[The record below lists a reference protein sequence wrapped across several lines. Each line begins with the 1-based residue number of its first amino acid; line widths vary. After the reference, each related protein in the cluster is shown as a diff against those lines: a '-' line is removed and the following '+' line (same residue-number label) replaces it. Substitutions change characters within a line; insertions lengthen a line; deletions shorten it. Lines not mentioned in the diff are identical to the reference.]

1 MARRV
6 EQYDPPM
13 PRAPMPE
20 AKPDDRDPDVFDDV
34 SPSPALIGV
43 SMFALMGDVAE
54 IRAYRAHA
62 RDHRDNAALLYS
74 VISDE
79 FQDGHLAV
87 IDELLADFPGITPGY
102 DGPKALKRAA
112 HAGNLAVM
120 SHLFPRFGE
129 SSAWSLYD
137 RAVMPTESKTY
148 LEAFE
153 LGLGLPLA
161 MAPAPSMRR
170 RL

>member
-6 EQYDPPM
+6 EQYEPPM
-13 PRAPMPE
+13 PRLPKAGT
-20 AKPDDRDPDVFDDV
+20 KRSDRDPDVFDEV
-34 SPSPALIGV
+34 SPSTALAGV

-54 IRAYRAHA
+54 IRAYRPHA
-62 RDHRDNAALLYS
+62 RDHRENAALLYS
-74 VISDE
+74 VVSDK

-87 IDELLADFPGITPGY
+87 IDELLADFPGITRSF

-129 SSAWSLYD
+129 SAAWSLYD
-137 RAVMPTESKTY
+137 RAKMPKEASAL

-153 LGLGLPLA
+153 LSLDLPLA